1 MSADSTPIS
10 AAHLTTS
17 YPLSS
22 PSLTLASSW
31 TLSLVSRNYRLRQ
44 HRLSFTAAIVYSAER
59 KSSLSPRSPISPPQ
73 LKRIPPQRAYR

>member
-31 TLSLVSRNYRLRQ
+31 TISHVSRNFRLRQ
-44 HRLSFTAAIVYSAER
+44 HHLSFIDGIVYSAER
-59 KSSLSPRSPISPPQ
+59 KSSPSPRSPISHLQ
-73 LKRIPPQRAYR
+73 LKRMLRPRAFR